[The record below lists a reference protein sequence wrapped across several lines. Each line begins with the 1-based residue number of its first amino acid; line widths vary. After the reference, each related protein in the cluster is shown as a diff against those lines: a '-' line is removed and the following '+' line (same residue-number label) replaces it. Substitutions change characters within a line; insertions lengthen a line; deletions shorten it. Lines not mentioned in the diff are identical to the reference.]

1 MAKKILIIEDEQSLA
16 DSLAFGFKK
25 EGYEVATAA
34 DGEAGLTAFRSR
46 PPDLVVLDL
55 MLPGLSGEEIC
66 REIRK
71 TSETPIMVLS
81 AKDTETDKVVA
92 LELGADD
99 YVTKPFSLREV
110 IVRAKGML
118 RRAARPATDDRPL
131 ITAGPLSMDTRAH
144 AVSFQGESLT
154 LTPKEFKLLELFLR
168 NPGQVLTPSLILER
182 VWGFD
187 YYGSEKTINV
197 YIKKLREK
205 LGAGGALIKN
215 VRGVGYK
222 LEPGAIK

>member
-1 MAKKILIIEDEQSLA
+1 MAKKILVIEDERSIA
-16 DSLAFGFKK
+16 DSLAFGFRK
-25 EGYEVATAA
+25 EGYEVSVAA
-34 DGEAGLTAFRSR
+34 DGEAGLAAFRAKS
-46 PPDLVVLDL
+46 PDLVLLDL

-71 TSETPIMVLS
+71 TSETPIMILS

-110 IVRAKGML
+110 IVRAKGMM
-118 RRAARPATDDRPL
+118 RRASRPTADEHPI
-131 ITAGPLSMDTRAH
+131 ITTGPLAMNTKAH
-144 AVSFQGESLT
+144 TVTFKNKTIS
-154 LTPKEFKLLELFLR
+154 LTPKEFGLLELFMR
-168 NPGQVLTPSLILER
+168 NPGQVLTPPLILER

-187 YYGSEKTINV
+187 YYGSDKTINV

-205 LGAGGALIKN
+205 LGEGGVLVKN

-222 LEPGAIK
+222 LEVGGD